1 MLKLNIS
8 FSKKVPGEEQY
19 SSINFHGS
27 LERELSDGL
36 SPADIQRIFHDNYQ
50 LLEQTV
56 EQEIQNYSQPKSPS
70 SYVSPAPPQAQA
82 PLPSNNQ
89 KASAKQITFLNRLGA
104 EQGLGQAQVD
114 IMAMNNFGID
124 SVWKLDKKQASQL
137 IDKLQRQ
144 RAA

>member
-36 SPADIQRIFHDNYQ
+36 SPADIQRVFHDNYQ

-56 EQEIQNYSQPKSPS
+56 EQEIRQYTSTKTPT
-70 SYVSPAPPQAQA
+70 PPQNNYPIPQNNA
-82 PLPSNNQ
+82 PTGNTQ
-89 KASAKQITFLNRLGA
+89 KASPKQIQFLNRLGA
-104 EQGLGQAQVD
+104 ERGLGQAQVD
-114 IMAMNNFGID
+114 ALALNSFGLD
-124 SVWKLDKKQASQL
+124 SIWKLDKKQASQL
-137 IDKLQRQ
+137 IDQLQNQ